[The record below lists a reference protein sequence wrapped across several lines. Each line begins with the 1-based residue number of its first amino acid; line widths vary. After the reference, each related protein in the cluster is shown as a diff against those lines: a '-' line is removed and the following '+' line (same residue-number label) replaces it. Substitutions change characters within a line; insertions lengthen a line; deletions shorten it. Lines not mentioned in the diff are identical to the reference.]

1 VQWTPNEGYV
11 DEDGVVTN
19 YKTPEIEK
27 DVEEQD
33 HYDVDRDQE
42 FVYNVTITTPGD
54 IANYKSLG
62 VTDTLDPRL
71 EYAGT
76 WTVTGTDA
84 ENINFSTVVVNEGEE
99 NETVQLIW
107 EVDDLSQ
114 LLPNE
119 TIKITFSAKIKP
131 DAELELDETGIP
143 NEAELDFDND
153 KGEITDPEDPPTTPP
168 VIVTPTEGGLKVIK
182 VDKNDHDITLEGA
195 QFKLTT
201 DPEGNDVVDAS
212 GTVITVGGE
221 VHDGLLENLVTN
233 ADGEILI
240 EGLTPGTYYLHE
252 TKA

>member
-1 VQWTPNEGYV
+1 LTTDSEGKINVSGLAQGQYYFQEISTVDGYALNTDEIYFEVKAGEQNKVEWTPNEGYV

-119 TIKITFSAKIKP
+119 AIKITFSAKIKP
-131 DAELELDETGIP
+131 DAELEPDETGIP

-153 KGEITDPEDPPTTPP
+153 KGEITDPEDPQTTPP
-168 VIVTPTEGGLKVIK
+168 VI
-182 VDKNDHDITLEGA
+182 
-195 QFKLTT
+195 
-201 DPEGNDVVDAS
+201 
-212 GTVITVGGE
+212 
-221 VHDGLLENLVTN
+221 
-233 ADGEILI
+233 
-240 EGLTPGTYYLHE
+240 
-252 TKA
+252 